1 MTSEEK
7 REQLLKR
14 VLPALGI
21 TIIYF
26 VFING
31 IFSEKMLK
39 AEEKYQGLVRSGASP
54 AGMTG
59 ILRQQS
65 QIQQQLS
72 KLKTDIKKHQTELD
86 KLAGFLANNTASNA
100 STALLSKI
108 LANSNIRVQTE
119 AREPFKEENLTAALK
134 EVWQGLKPVGN
145 KKPKAKTKEP
155 EIYVQ
160 HLWLTGSYQ
169 NMYHALNTIATGDL
183 KALPVSLT
191 MQSPE
196 TDAENKGALN
206 WELILWM

>member
-134 EVWQGLKPVGN
+134 EVWQGLKPVGQ
-145 KKPKAKTKEP
+145 KKTKES